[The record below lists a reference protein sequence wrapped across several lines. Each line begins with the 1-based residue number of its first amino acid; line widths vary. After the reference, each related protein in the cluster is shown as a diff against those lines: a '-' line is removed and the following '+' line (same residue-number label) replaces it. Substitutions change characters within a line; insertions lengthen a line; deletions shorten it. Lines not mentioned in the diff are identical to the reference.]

1 MATAY
6 GTKSITTI
14 SFLCR
19 KPNTTVAIMM
29 RQIMRVTSPG
39 HMTEL
44 YAGSPTEEV
53 LKKKTNKIKN
63 QKLKNVPVEW
73 VIDQA
78 TMGRQQGMVVIWVD
92 GDPSVECGMVIH
104 LFAFM
109 APKIGHI
116 PNEDGICFSRVT
128 VNVLYPS
135 RVTNEEAHVSKKM
148 LYSVQFALQVS
159 VWMYHSTTMLYFRVN
174 WGGGNCSWLK
184 QSLIGAHS
192 VRKFA
197 PSARCSLWWRN
208 ANGDFIIGN
217 LKVEGTKRLSMK
229 CTAFIHPMFPTVHT
243 VKDRAIPASLGNG
256 IGTKIEK
263 VQE

>member
-6 GTKSITTI
+6 GMKGITTI

-19 KPNTTVAIMM
+19 KPNTTVAIVM

-44 YAGSPTEEV
+44 YEGSPTEEV
-53 LKKKTNKIKN
+53 LRKKTNKMLYPFQVAQPITLNN

-104 LFAFM
+104 LFGFM

-116 PNEDGICFSRVT
+116 PNEDGICIGVD
-128 VNVLYPS
+128 VPLHGHGGMGDIYGD
-135 RVTNEEAHVSKKM
+135 K
-148 LYSVQFALQVS
+148 
-159 VWMYHSTTMLYFRVN
+159 YFRVN

-192 VRKFA
+192 VRRFA
-197 PSARCSLWWRN
+197 PSAHCSLWWRN
-208 ANGDFIIGN
+208 ANSNFIIGN

-243 VKDRAIPASLGNG
+243 VKDRAIPALLGNG

-263 VQE
+263 GQE